1 MELETTFQK
10 LTDEI
15 KEKIS
20 LQLKTKEVQEMLA
33 KIKNSEDS
41 GNFEVIIST
50 GDIDRAGE
58 SIDPRGWDLE
68 FYKSNPVVLWAHD
81 YLNLPVGMTESVEQK
96 DGRLIARGKF
106 APVEANPFAQQVR
119 KLYDAGFVRTASVGF
134 IEKERKDNLII
145 KAELLEWS
153 FVPVPANPFAL
164 STLSKAGIDTEAF
177 ITKGLI
183 VPVNEKPKEKPK
195 EKEKEKPKES
205 KDQKKAEEEQN
216 GKPESQKPKEP
227 DLAEKI
233 SEQFSKLQTT
243 IEVCS
248 KNIIETLE
256 KKQFIVALDE
266 RFQGGKPGEGAKN
279 GREPAG
285 LNDLEEYLFFRQILQ
300 KVDKVIEDG
309 LRKTRIKL
317 GL

>member
-1 MELETTFQK
+1 MEIKTTFQK
-10 LTDEI
+10 LNDEI

-20 LQLKTKEVQEMLA
+20 LHLKEKEVMEMLA
-33 KIKNSEDS
+33 KIKNAEDS
-41 GNFEVIIST
+41 GSFEVIIST

-58 SIDPRGWDLE
+58 SIDPKGWDLA
-68 FYKSNPVVLWAHD
+68 FYKNNPVVLWAHD

-96 DGRLIARGKF
+96 DGKLIAKGKF
-106 APVEANPFAQQVR
+106 APAEANPFAQQVR
-119 KLYDAGFVRTASVGF
+119 KLYDSGFVRTASVGF
-134 IEKERKDNLII
+134 IEKERTDNNIT

-183 VPVNEKPKEKPK
+183 VPVKEDLKEELKKEEKPTENKE
-195 EKEKEKPKES
+195 
-205 KDQKKAEEEQN
+205 A
-216 GKPESQKPKEP
+216 QKPVEP
-227 DLAEKI
+227 ILAEKI
-233 SEQFSKLQTT
+233 SQQLVNLQST
-243 IEVCS
+243 IELCS

-256 KKQFIVALDE
+256 KKQFVALDE
-266 RFQGGKPGEGAKN
+266 KLQGGKPGEGAKN

-285 LNDLEEYLFFRQILQ
+285 LKELEDFLFLRQVLQ

-309 LRKTRIKL
+309 LRKTKEKIRSSVKQ
-317 GL
+317 

>member
-1 MELETTFQK
+1 MELKTTFEK
-10 LTDEI
+10 LSDEI

-20 LQLKTKEVQEMLA
+20 LQLETKEVQEMLA
-33 KIKNSEDS
+33 KIKSSEDS
-41 GNFEVIIST
+41 GSFEVVIST

-58 SIDPRGWDLE
+58 SIDPEGWDLG

-81 YLNLPVGMTESVEQK
+81 YLNLPVGMTESVEKK
-96 DGRLIARGKF
+96 DGKLIARGKF
-106 APVEANPFAQQVR
+106 APAEANPFAQQVR
-119 KLYDAGFVRTASVGF
+119 MLYDNGFVRTASVGF

-183 VPVNEKPKEKPK
+183 VPIKEENEKP
-195 EKEKEKPKES
+195 
-205 KDQKKAEEEQN
+205 DQEQE
-216 GKPESQKPKEP
+216 PAVP

-233 SEQFSKLQTT
+233 NEQFIKLQTT

-248 KNIIETLE
+248 KNIIEALE

-266 RFQGGKPGEGAKN
+266 KLQGGKPGEGAKN

-285 LNDLEEYLFFRQILQ
+285 LKELEDFLFLRQVLQ

-309 LRKTRIKL
+309 LRKTKEKIRNSMANK
-317 GL
+317 